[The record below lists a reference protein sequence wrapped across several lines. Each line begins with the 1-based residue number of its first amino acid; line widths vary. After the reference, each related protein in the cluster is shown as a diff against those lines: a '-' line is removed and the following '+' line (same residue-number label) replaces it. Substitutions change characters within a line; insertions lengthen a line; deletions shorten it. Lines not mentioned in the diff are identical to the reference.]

1 LAASL
6 RPVVFSA
13 SLQVASEDRPS
24 RCRRARKQFS
34 FLGVDLSLSEH
45 PDADDVRHHD
55 AAAFILQGR
64 MAENESHHVPAAAA
78 GPDDM
83 PKLQPG
89 YGLLAMICSAAYAN
103 SASFGRER
111 ARSLGSS
118 RTAKEGR
125 SGNAAALL
133 QLRSSAVAGARPCR
147 VRGRR
152 IRSGATAAEE
162 DGPEALDAASVSAA
176 ALLSESGA
184 PMARNAAARAPS
196 PLCRR
201 PCAATGDEGQTERHA
216 PARRRPLAGAS
227 AKPALNAALPL
238 QRRIR
243 ETGPTSPP
251 RGPRGRSR
259 YQREPEATAGRPAAP
274 MRAVWPAALSPASPC
289 GALITIVTLP
299 SRCSM
304 PSP

>member
-1 LAASL
+1 MAASL
-6 RPVVFSA
+6 RPVVFST

-24 RCRRARKQFS
+24 RRHRARKQFS

-118 RTAKEGR
+118 R
-125 SGNAAALL
+125 
-133 QLRSSAVAGARPCR
+133 
-147 VRGRR
+147 
-152 IRSGATAAEE
+152 AAEE

-227 AKPALNAALPL
+227 AKPALNAALPP
-238 QRRIR
+238 QRRIG

-274 MRAVWPAALSPASPC
+274 MRAVWPTALSPASPC